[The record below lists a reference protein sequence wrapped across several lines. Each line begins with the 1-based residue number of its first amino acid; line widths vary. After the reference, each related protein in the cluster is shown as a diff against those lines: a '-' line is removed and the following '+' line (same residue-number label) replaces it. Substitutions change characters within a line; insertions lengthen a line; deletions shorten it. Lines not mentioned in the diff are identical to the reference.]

1 MSKQLLDSL
10 ESKVFSAVDTID
22 TLRSEINGLK
32 EERKILEDRL
42 RDLIDRME
50 RLDSPSP
57 MDRTEFSPEP
67 PAAAPEPTYGEN
79 LQAFKPAT
87 PDY

>member
-22 TLRSEINGLK
+22 TLRSEINVLK
-32 EERKILEDRL
+32 EERQFLEDRL
-42 RDLIDRME
+42 RDLIDRIE
-50 RLDSPSP
+50 GLDSPSP
-57 MDRTEFSPEP
+57 MARTELSPEQQV
-67 PAAAPEPTYGEN
+67 AAPEPTFGEN
-79 LQAFKPAT
+79 PQALKPAT